1 MSNLEIRYRNH
12 IIWARFRRLM
22 TRMALVTAGGL
33 MIGFVILWWLGGP
46 IPIHFI
52 IAISLGIFA
61 MVMLTGALMGLS
73 FVSARTGYDEEA
85 IDPTGNALDR
95 RPNAP

>member
-1 MSNLEIRYRNH
+1 MSNLETLYRNH

-22 TRMALVTAGGL
+22 LRMA
-33 MIGFVILWWLGGP
+33 IGTVLALALAFYVLWRTGGP
-46 IPIHFI
+46 MPIHFV
-52 IAISLGIFA
+52 IAISLGIFC

-73 FVSARTGYDEEA
+73 FVSSSTGHDDDV